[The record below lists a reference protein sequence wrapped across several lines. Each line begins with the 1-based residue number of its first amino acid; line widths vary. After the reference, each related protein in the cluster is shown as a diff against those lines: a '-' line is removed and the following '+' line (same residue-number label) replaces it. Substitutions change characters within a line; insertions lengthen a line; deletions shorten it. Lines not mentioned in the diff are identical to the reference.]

1 MRLVRKWERIN
12 RVVPTTTPLFWDT
25 ADVSDALV
33 PRWKL
38 TRIVT
43 GIAMKELICHL
54 DTSGI
59 ANMFI
64 LHDGVRHIVSFFAVR
79 PDTTTSMVGVWS
91 KATRSLQTFQ
101 ASTTATHLFLRPPK
115 GQNETLLGATDDYCV
130 SSSRERAWQV
140 LRASVAAKFTEYG
153 ARFSKDKWKSNVGTG
168 D

>member
-1 MRLVRKWERIN
+1 MVRKWERIN